1 MTSFFGAPV
10 MKIKQTQ
17 IHKTKVKPVECD
29 AHLKYICPECNN
41 EHWISLLE
49 ASTKNFKIVC
59 DCGTIFRVKR
69 VLDLKL
75 RYQKAKPAP
84 TTKKTNIDIKTN
96 SIAKQAVTIIQNYG
110 FTKDEAEDLIV
121 KCYDP
126 NKNYS
131 VSDLVKEALKT
142 MRVNNESLDE
152 TV

>member
-1 MTSFFGAPV
+1 

-29 AHLKYICPECNN
+29 AHLKYICPECHN

-75 RYQKAKPAP
+75 RYQKTK
-84 TTKKTNIDIKTN
+84 TISNTKKPNIDITTN
-96 SIAKQAVTIIQNYG
+96 STAKQAIVIIQNYG
-110 FTKDEAEDLIV
+110 FTKNEAEELIV

-126 NKNYS
+126 NKNYC

-142 MRVNNESLDE
+142 MRVNNESLHE

>member
-1 MTSFFGAPV
+1 

-29 AHLKYICPECNN
+29 AHLKYICPACHN

-75 RYQKAKPAP
+75 RYQKVKTVSSP
-84 TTKKTNIDIKTN
+84 KKTNINIKTN
-96 SIAKQAVTIIQNYG
+96 TTAQQAITIIQNYG

-126 NKNYS
+126 NKNYC

>member
-1 MTSFFGAPV
+1 MTSFFGQLA

-17 IHKTKVKPVECD
+17 THKTKVKPVECD
-29 AHLKYICPECNN
+29 VHLKYICPECHN

-126 NKNYS
+126 NKNYC